1 MIKKVMSLVIV
12 LLILWVA
19 ASFSRAIFTPKGSDS
34 EGKIITGHRGG
45 AGLGLENSIEC
56 IERGMAA
63 GATSIEIDVHITADG
78 KVVVCH
84 DPTLDRTTDTS
95 GAINDLTLDQ
105 IKAARLTNANGEAT
119 EQTIPTLEQ
128 VLQTIDGRVEL
139 LLEINRTKG
148 NNPGIES
155 AVLNIL
161 KEHNAL
167 SYTVIQSF
175 DDSVLE
181 TLHTLDPSL
190 KLEKL
195 LFGKILGLPLIFDGT
210 LTRFSTDKYHYIRS
224 FNFYHKALSA
234 PLSRYLHSKG
244 YRTRIWTVND
254 PKTLKAVAL
263 DGIITDRPDLM

>member
-1 MIKKVMSLVIV
+1 M
-12 LLILWVA
+12 
-19 ASFSRAIFTPKGSDS
+19 
-34 EGKIITGHRGG
+34 
-45 AGLGLENSIEC
+45 
-56 IERGMAA
+56 
-63 GATSIEIDVHITADG
+63 
-78 KVVVCH
+78 
-84 DPTLDRTTDTS
+84 
-95 GAINDLTLDQ
+95 
-105 IKAARLTNANGEAT
+105 
-119 EQTIPTLEQ
+119 
-128 VLQTIDGRVEL
+128 LQTIDGRVEL
-139 LLEINRTKG
+139 LLEIKRTKG

-181 TLHTLDPSL
+181 TLYALDPSL

-210 LTRFSTDKYHYIRS
+210 LNYFSTDKYHYIRS